1 MLRITGHQQN
11 AHKTP
16 GVSPH
21 PSQDSYH
28 PEIKKQEMLR
38 RTGRERYSSILSVGM
53 QTGTIIMEDR
63 VE

>member
-1 MLRITGHQQN
+1 
-11 AHKTP
+11 
-16 GVSPH
+16 
-21 PSQDSYH
+21 
-28 PEIKKQEMLR
+28 MLR